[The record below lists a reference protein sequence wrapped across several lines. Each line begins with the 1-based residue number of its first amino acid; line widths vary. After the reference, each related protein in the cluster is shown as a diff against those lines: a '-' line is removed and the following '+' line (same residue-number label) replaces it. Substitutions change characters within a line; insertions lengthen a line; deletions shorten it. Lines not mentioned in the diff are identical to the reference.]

1 MIRHLVV
8 SCDCTMERNTC
19 NCGRVILVEK
29 PKYHQ
34 VREQEDNK
42 REDQEQI
49 EQSDHDET
57 GPDAMETGEDT
68 K

>member
-1 MIRHLVV
+1 
-8 SCDCTMERNTC
+8 MERNTC

-29 PKYHQ
+29 PEYHQ
-34 VREQEDNK
+34 VREQEDKK